1 MKNGGYR
8 LSVSDPTP
16 DRVTLP
22 VKINKKNSDAPR
34 KFPKTFRKV
43 VNITMKTKEGLF
55 HITFFLIRCFTFV
68 TDYDTGWRLL
78 PAFSKQ
84 KYKHIFVIFFFFNL
98 VNSL

>member
-1 MKNGGYR
+1 
-8 LSVSDPTP
+8 
-16 DRVTLP
+16 
-22 VKINKKNSDAPR
+22 
-34 KFPKTFRKV
+34 
-43 VNITMKTKEGLF
+43 MKTKEGLF

-78 PAFSKQ
+78 PAFSKE